1 MAGAYDP
8 MIADAEILKIL
19 CEALTALDI
28 GEYTVK
34 VNRNTIWDR
43 KNILLTYIFSS
54 IIVRSWMVSLK
65 SVVSLRKRFDPSLL
79 LSTSWIRYK
88 KWGW

>member
-34 VNRNTIWDR
+34 VCNAYAVGYTHTCP
-43 KNILLTYIFSS
+43 LTQ
-54 IIVRSWMVSLK
+54 LH
-65 SVVSLRKRFDPSLL
+65 L
-79 LSTSWIRYK
+79 
-88 KWGW
+88 

>member
-34 VNRNTIWDR
+34 VCNGYAMM
-43 KNILLTYIFSS
+43 YISISHFCFSS
-54 IIVRSWMVSLK
+54 STIVKSWMVSLK
-65 SVVSLRKRFDPSLL
+65 CAVYLRKRSVPSLL
-79 LSTSWIRYK
+79 LWTSWTR
-88 KWGW
+88 

>member
-34 VNRNTIWDR
+34 VIG
-43 KNILLTYIFSS
+43 IQYGI
-54 IIVRSWMVSLK
+54 
-65 SVVSLRKRFDPSLL
+65 
-79 LSTSWIRYK
+79 
-88 KWGW
+88 

>member
-34 VNRNTIWDR
+34 VNRNIIWIER
-43 KNILLTYIFSS
+43 IHYSRI
-54 IIVRSWMVSLK
+54 SLAQ
-65 SVVSLRKRFDPSLL
+65 SP
-79 LSTSWIRYK
+79 
-88 KWGW
+88 